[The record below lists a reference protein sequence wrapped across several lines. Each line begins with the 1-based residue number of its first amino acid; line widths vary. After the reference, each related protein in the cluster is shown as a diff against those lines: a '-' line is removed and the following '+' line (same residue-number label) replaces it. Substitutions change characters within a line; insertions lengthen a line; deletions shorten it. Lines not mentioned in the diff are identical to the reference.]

1 MDDYIKSLQDNNDI
15 FSGNKIF
22 LTGKSGL
29 AYGHY
34 EALVEDLYSAK
45 SSGLVHPDDLAEMKS
60 AVNAARADYQ
70 AAMREQYPDFF
81 TKQINDDM
89 PRKTKEQAKQ
99 KEPAKTAKAAV
110 EEKPVKEA
118 KTMAEQRKEMAFT
131 MPKKQYEEMKQK
143 HPDSIIL
150 VRVGDFYETYGKDAV
165 TASNVLGT
173 TLTRSTF
180 GEKGEKSSIERTG
193 FPHHALDT
201 YLPELV
207 RAGHRVAICEQLDNQ
222 LSKTEVKSESKEART
237 EHKPRE
243 PQMVT
248 VNGDRVSHGHAFQS
262 KSNPEN
268 WYFTAKVNGVQLK
281 PQKMSS
287 EDLTAF
293 QKKEI
298 DVPGLMAK
306 YYPTKVA
313 ERLPFDKIKAD
324 NVLEDG
330 RTVDRFNVYKE
341 TREGPNQGK
350 YMLFA
355 QVAEEKVS
363 GRASQQT
370 LNAFFDR
377 TETFA
382 QMVTKN
388 LGEQLHLASAY
399 QKYTLPAEAG
409 ISNIRAVRN
418 NDGHWYLNA
427 KMDGKDMTGK
437 LLDFNDGYSF
447 FKAKTATAEQLAG
460 KYFHQEI
467 SDKLNGVNLS
477 QNVENKKSA
486 SQKLS

>member
-110 EEKPVKEA
+110 EEKPVK
-118 KTMAEQRKEMAFT
+118 Q
-131 MPKKQYEEMKQK
+131 
-143 HPDSIIL
+143 
-150 VRVGDFYETYGKDAV
+150 
-165 TASNVLGT
+165 
-173 TLTRSTF
+173 
-180 GEKGEKSSIERTG
+180 
-193 FPHHALDT
+193 
-201 YLPELV
+201 
-207 RAGHRVAICEQLDNQ
+207 
-222 LSKTEVKSESKEART
+222 TEVKTEQTQEAKAERQ
-237 EHKPRE
+237 PRE

-248 VNGDRVSHGHAFQS
+248 VNGDKVSHGHAFQS
-262 KSNPEN
+262 NTNPEN
-268 WYFTAKVNGVQLK
+268 WYFTAKINGRQLN
-281 PQKMSS
+281 PQKMDPA
-287 EDLTAF
+287 DLTAF

-306 YYPTKVA
+306 YYPTKIA

-330 RTVDRFNVYKE
+330 HTIDRFNIYKE
-341 TREGPNQGK
+341 TREGPNKGK
-350 YMLFA
+350 YMVFA
-355 QVAEEKVS
+355 QVGDDKVS
-363 GRASQQT
+363 ARASQHT

-377 TETFA
+377 TETYS

-388 LGEQLHLASAY
+388 LGERLHLKSAY
-399 QKYTLPAEAG
+399 QQYSLPEAAG
-409 ISNIRAVRN
+409 ITDIRAVRN
-418 NDGHWYLNA
+418 TDGLWYLNA
-427 KMDGKDMTGK
+427 KMDGKDMAGK
-437 LLDFNDGYSF
+437 QLDYNDGYAF

-460 KYFHQEI
+460 KYFHKEI
-467 SDKLNGVNLS
+467 ADKLGGGQG
-477 QNVENKKSA
+477 QNIENSKSA
-486 SQKLS
+486 SIKLG

>member
-89 PRKTKEQAKQ
+89 PRKTKKQAKQ

-110 EEKPVKEA
+110 EEKPVK
-118 KTMAEQRKEMAFT
+118 Q
-131 MPKKQYEEMKQK
+131 
-143 HPDSIIL
+143 
-150 VRVGDFYETYGKDAV
+150 
-165 TASNVLGT
+165 
-173 TLTRSTF
+173 
-180 GEKGEKSSIERTG
+180 
-193 FPHHALDT
+193 
-201 YLPELV
+201 
-207 RAGHRVAICEQLDNQ
+207 
-222 LSKTEVKSESKEART
+222 TEVKTEQTQEAKAERQ
-237 EHKPRE
+237 PRE

-248 VNGDRVSHGHAFQS
+248 VNGDKVSHGHAFQS
-262 KSNPEN
+262 NTNPEN
-268 WYFTAKVNGVQLK
+268 WYFTAKINGRQLN
-281 PQKMSS
+281 PQKMDPA
-287 EDLTAF
+287 DLTAF

-306 YYPTKVA
+306 YYPTKIA

-330 RTVDRFNVYKE
+330 RTIDRFNIYKE
-341 TREGPNQGK
+341 TREGPNKGK
-350 YMLFA
+350 YMVFA
-355 QVAEEKVS
+355 QVGDDKVS
-363 GRASQQT
+363 ARASQHT

-377 TETFA
+377 TETYS

-388 LGEQLHLASAY
+388 LGERLHLKSAY
-399 QKYTLPAEAG
+399 QQYSLPEAAG
-409 ISNIRAVRN
+409 ITDIRAVRN
-418 NDGHWYLNA
+418 TDGLWYLNA
-427 KMDGKDMTGK
+427 KMDGKDMAGK
-437 LLDFNDGYSF
+437 QLDYNDGYAF

-460 KYFHQEI
+460 KYFHKEI
-467 SDKLNGVNLS
+467 ADKLGGGQG
-477 QNVENKKSA
+477 QNIENSKSA
-486 SQKLS
+486 SIKLG

>member
-1 MDDYIKSLQDNNDI
+1 
-15 FSGNKIF
+15 
-22 LTGKSGL
+22 
-29 AYGHY
+29 
-34 EALVEDLYSAK
+34 
-45 SSGLVHPDDLAEMKS
+45 
-60 AVNAARADYQ
+60 
-70 AAMREQYPDFF
+70 
-81 TKQINDDM
+81 M
-89 PRKTKEQAKQ
+89 PRKTKEQAQ
-99 KEPAKTAKAAV
+99 QEEPAKTAKAAV
-110 EEKPVKEA
+110 EEKPEKEA

-180 GEKGEKSSIERTG
+180 GEKGGKSSIELTG

-222 LSKTEVKSESKEART
+222 LSKTEVKSESKEAKPER
-237 EHKPRE
+237 KPRE

-248 VNGDRVSHGHAFQS
+248 VNGDKVSHGHAFQS

-268 WYFTAKVNGVQLK
+268 WYFTAKINGVQLK

-330 RTVDRFNVYKE
+330 RTVDRFNIYKE
-341 TREGPNQGK
+341 TREGPNKGK
-350 YMLFA
+350 YMIFA
-355 QVAEEKVS
+355 QVGEDKVS
-363 GRASQQT
+363 ARASQHT

-377 TETFA
+377 TETYS

-388 LGEQLHLASAY
+388 LGERLHLKSAY
-399 QKYTLPAEAG
+399 QQYSLPEAAG
-409 ISNIRAVRN
+409 ITDIRAVRN
-418 NDGHWYLNA
+418 TDGHWYLNA
-427 KMDGKDMTGK
+427 RMDGKDMAGK
-437 LLDFNDGYSF
+437 LLDYNDGYAF

-460 KYFHQEI
+460 KYFHKEI
-467 SDKLNGVNLS
+467 ADKLGGGQG
-477 QNVENKKSA
+477 QNIENSKSA
-486 SQKLS
+486 SIKLG